1 MARFTDEDVVEMR
14 VRWRRGESLSSIAI
28 LFGTKWD
35 NAAACIFGRWHKSAP
50 LPVTAD
56 ERATRRAA

>member
-1 MARFTDEDVVEMR
+1 VSRFTDEDVVEMR
-14 VRWRRGESLSSIAI
+14 ERWRRGESVYAIAVR
-28 LFGTKWD
+28 FEAKWD
-35 NAAACIFGRWHKSAP
+35 TAAGCIFGRWHKSAP